1 MLRKISQEERLDSAS
16 IRMKSVIRIRHK
28 KNPDCI
34 RFNPGFYPVWIIRMK
49 TEIRVKIIYIFLL
62 NYDIFVIL
70 HIARDLKPLAL
81 QL

>member
-1 MLRKISQEERLDSAS
+1 MGREDMNIEKFFKDIVARTSAS
-16 IRMKSVIRIRHK
+16 I
-28 KNPDCI
+28 
-34 RFNPGFYPVWIIRMK
+34 WMK

>member
-1 MLRKISQEERLDSAS
+1 VGREDMNIEKFFKDIVARTSAS
-16 IRMKSVIRIRHK
+16 I
-28 KNPDCI
+28 
-34 RFNPGFYPVWIIRMK
+34 WMK

-62 NYDIFVIL
+62 NYDIIFVIL

>member
-1 MLRKISQEERLDSAS
+1 MGREDMNIEKFFKDIVALI
-16 IRMKSVIRIRHK
+16 
-28 KNPDCI
+28 
-34 RFNPGFYPVWIIRMK
+34 WMK

-70 HIARDLKPLAL
+70 HIARDLKHLAL

>member
-1 MLRKISQEERLDSAS
+1 VGREDMNIEKFFKDIVARTSAS
-16 IRMKSVIRIRHK
+16 I
-28 KNPDCI
+28 
-34 RFNPGFYPVWIIRMK
+34 WMK

>member
-1 MLRKISQEERLDSAS
+1 MGREDMNIEKFFKDIVARTSAS
-16 IRMKSVIRIRHK
+16 I
-28 KNPDCI
+28 
-34 RFNPGFYPVWIIRMK
+34 WMK
-49 TEIRVKIIYIFLL
+49 TKIRVKIIYIFLL

>member
-1 MLRKISQEERLDSAS
+1 MLCLILKQYLSGKRGYEYRKFFKDIVARTSAS
-16 IRMKSVIRIRHK
+16 I
-28 KNPDCI
+28 
-34 RFNPGFYPVWIIRMK
+34 WMK

>member
-1 MLRKISQEERLDSAS
+1 MGREDMNIENFFKDIVARTSAS
-16 IRMKSVIRIRHK
+16 I
-28 KNPDCI
+28 
-34 RFNPGFYPVWIIRMK
+34 WMK

>member
-1 MLRKISQEERLDSAS
+1 MGREDINIEEFFKDIVARTSTS
-16 IRMKSVIRIRHK
+16 IRMKTK
-28 KNPDCI
+28 
-34 RFNPGFYPVWIIRMK
+34 
-49 TEIRVKIIYIFLL
+49 IRVKIIYIFLL

>member
-1 MLRKISQEERLDSAS
+1 MGREDMNIEKFFKDIVARTSAS
-16 IRMKSVIRIRHK
+16 I
-28 KNPDCI
+28 
-34 RFNPGFYPVWIIRMK
+34 WMK

-62 NYDIFVIL
+62 NYDIIFVIL